1 MIRESNRSFSLPLQ
15 RSEVRMILNSRS
27 STPWSVQF
35 KSISLFNGL
44 NIKKQYFATIGQ
56 TCFVKHYKFFF
67 YQNQYGLY
75 NAYER
80 DIAVVNIFFG
90 DTTAIGITHV
100 NIMINIKMYFLE
112 YQKDLRMTTS
122 DFISNIGGLFGLF
135 LGCSFISF
143 FEIFY
148 WVVIKTIKS

>member
-1 MIRESNRSFSLPLQ
+1 M
-15 RSEVRMILNSRS
+15 
-27 STPWSVQF
+27 
-35 KSISLFNGL
+35 
-44 NIKKQYFATIGQ
+44 
-56 TCFVKHYKFFF
+56 
-67 YQNQYGLY
+67 Y

>member
-1 MIRESNRSFSLPLQ
+1 M
-15 RSEVRMILNSRS
+15 
-27 STPWSVQF
+27 
-35 KSISLFNGL
+35 
-44 NIKKQYFATIGQ
+44 
-56 TCFVKHYKFFF
+56 
-67 YQNQYGLY
+67 Y

-90 DTTAIGITHV
+90 DTTAIGITYV

>member
-1 MIRESNRSFSLPLQ
+1 M
-15 RSEVRMILNSRS
+15 
-27 STPWSVQF
+27 
-35 KSISLFNGL
+35 
-44 NIKKQYFATIGQ
+44 
-56 TCFVKHYKFFF
+56 
-67 YQNQYGLY
+67 Y

-80 DIAVVNIFFG
+80 DIAVVNIFLG